1 MSVVFGMLKQI
12 WHGFSRSDSYGPGS
26 EDKCDRERPVNSLI
40 TWCLPCLIKHII
52 DHRKNNDSSPV
63 THESIGFGITTTW
76 PQCGFAVL
84 DFRVR
89 VYLLFTTV
97 SLPAVGLWALPIRK
111 KKDGSRKM
119 QLLED
124 YHTASVWLFS
134 LNSWI
139 YMNPLYVSIWKT
151 SHLCLAAGI
160 LLVSLKSPTEM

>member
-111 KKDGSRKM
+111 KKKM
-119 QLLED
+119 EVEKCNYWKIIILLPFDFSHWIHE
-124 YHTASVWLFS
+124 YIWIHCTFQSEKLHISVWLLAFS
-134 LNSWI
+134 LF
-139 YMNPLYVSIWKT
+139 P
-151 SHLCLAAGI
+151 
-160 LLVSLKSPTEM
+160 